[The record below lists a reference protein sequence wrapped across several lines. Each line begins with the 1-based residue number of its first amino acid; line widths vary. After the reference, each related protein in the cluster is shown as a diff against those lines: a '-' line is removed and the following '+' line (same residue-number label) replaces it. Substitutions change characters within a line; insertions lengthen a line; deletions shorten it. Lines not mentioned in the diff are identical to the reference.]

1 MKAVVRRK
9 SYYDD
14 LAAIEAE
21 IAKDNPTAAVD
32 LWLSID
38 DQVAKLADENFPR
51 RPGRVKGTGELV
63 VHPNYIVILE
73 EDASTITVLNVV
85 HARRQWP
92 PKSRQ
97 LNVR

>member
-21 IAKDNPTAAVD
+21 IANDNPTAAAD

-38 DQVAKLADENFPR
+38 DQVVKLADENFPL

-63 VHPNYIVILE
+63 VHPNYLVILE
-73 EDASTITVLNVV
+73 EDASTVTVLSVV

-92 PKSRQ
+92 PKSKNQ
-97 LNVR
+97 E